1 MLFKI
6 NTNLIIDKRHEVCAL
21 TGCLITR
28 LTTCTTRV
36 IILYCEEALAYL
48 AKHVVNEFIE
58 REGTVA
64 GGAATQEIRK
74 GSLSSWS
81 MMHSSG

>member
-1 MLFKI
+1 MSSLVRDLKE
-6 NTNLIIDKRHEVCAL
+6 L
-21 TGCLITR
+21 G
-28 LTTCTTRV
+28 RV
-36 IILYCEEALAYL
+36 IILYREEAYL